1 MKNEVR
7 QATLVFIAMAVIYA
21 ILVIAAAS
29 ITDAF
34 GKSLLIS
41 TGSAILGGG
50 LAFFLIRMFQLK
62 K

>member
-1 MKNEVR
+1 MNNENR
-7 QATLVFIAMAVIYA
+7 QAILIFIGMAVIYA
-21 ILVIAAAS
+21 ILVIFAAS
-29 ITDAF
+29 IEDAF

-50 LAFFLIRMFQLK
+50 LAFFLIRMFQIK